1 MSGLITE
8 DFPKNIAVMHDDTP
22 KIMPD
27 ATAVARLGFMSAN
40 VNVTV
45 SVTNAADSGRK
56 GVIARSRVIAAKI
69 NAPKVAYSTTDLVLF
84 FIFCSFAELPCS

>member
-1 MSGLITE
+1 MITE

-45 SVTNAADSGRK
+45 SVTNAADSGF
-56 GVIARSRVIAAKI
+56 SFF
-69 NAPKVAYSTTDLVLF
+69 APLLNFPVRDSG
-84 FIFCSFAELPCS
+84 